1 MGRSTAGSLTMV
13 AVIALGGCSGF
24 KRASTSPTGKGLGG
38 AGGTAGPSGAAGAGG
53 IGGSAGSGRG
63 GMIPIIYLDGGAD
76 STGADRN
83 CGEKSKTATKVPPE
97 ILILLDRS
105 GSMNEDIKGG
115 TCNDGGIGVGANCG
129 ATSKWA
135 LMVLAIN
142 QVVMETEADVNWGL
156 KFFPDNTTNSC
167 NVSTTAAVPVG
178 AGNAGA
184 IASAIMASTSANAG
198 VMTGYNNTPTRSGM
212 VGATT
217 YLQSVTTTNPK
228 FILLATDGVPTC
240 SALGVGG
247 MDDAASEAAVAAA
260 NTAGFKTFVV
270 GIATGGSADLTLST
284 LANAG
289 GLPRQGT
296 PSYYPVSTAADL
308 AAAVRTFIGAAN
320 TCTFQ
325 VGPAPTD
332 DGTTDVNRIVVYGDG
347 VEIKIDTTHTNG
359 YDYTDSTHQSIE
371 VHGPQ
376 CDQIK
381 TGAIKKVSVNFIC
394 LTT

>member
-1 MGRSTAGSLTMV
+1 MV
-13 AVIALGGCSGF
+13 AVITLGGCSGF
-24 KRASTSPTGKGLGG
+24 KLASTSPTGKGLGG
-38 AGGTAGPSGAAGAGG
+38 AGGTAGASGAAG
-53 IGGSAGSGRG
+53 SASSGRG
-63 GMIPIIYLDGGAD
+63 GTTPMIYLDGGVD
-76 STGADRN
+76 STSAGRN

-105 GSMNEDIKGG
+105 GSMNEDINGG
-115 TCNDGGIGVGANCG
+115 TCNDGGVGVGANCG

-135 LMVLAIN
+135 LMVPAIN
-142 QVVMETEADVNWGL
+142 KVVMETEADVNWGL
-156 KFFPDNTTNSC
+156 KFFPDNTINSC

-184 IASAIMASTSANAG
+184 IASAIMASTSANGG

-240 SALGVGG
+240 SALGPGG

-284 LANAG
+284 LAKAG

-347 VEIKIDTTHTNG
+347 VEIKIDTTHANG

-376 CDQIK
+376 CAQIK
-381 TGAIKKVSVNFIC
+381 TGAIKQVSVNFIC
-394 LTT
+394 LTP

>member
-1 MGRSTAGSLTMV
+1 M
-13 AVIALGGCSGF
+13 
-24 KRASTSPTGKGLGG
+24 
-38 AGGTAGPSGAAGAGG
+38 
-53 IGGSAGSGRG
+53 
-63 GMIPIIYLDGGAD
+63 IYLDGGVD
-76 STGADRN
+76 STSAGRD

-105 GSMNEDIKGG
+105 GSMNEDINGG

-135 LMVLAIN
+135 FMVPAIN

-156 KFFPDNTTNSC
+156 KFFPDNTINSC

-184 IASAIMASTSANAG
+184 IASAIMASTSANGG

-240 SALGVGG
+240 SAIGPGG
-247 MDDAASEAAVAAA
+247 MDDAASEAAVVAA
-260 NTAGFKTFVV
+260 NSAGFKTFVV

-284 LANAG
+284 LAKAG

-347 VEIKIDTTHTNG
+347 VEIKIDATHMNG

-381 TGAIKKVSVNFIC
+381 TGAIKEVRVNFIC
-394 LTT
+394 LVP

>member
-13 AVIALGGCSGF
+13 AVIAAGGCSGF
-24 KRASTSPTGKGLGG
+24 KLASTSPTGTGLGG
-38 AGGTAGPSGAAGAGG
+38 AGGTAGPSGAAGSAGG
-53 IGGSAGSGRG
+53 GRG

-76 STGADRN
+76 STSADRN

-105 GSMNEDIKGG
+105 GSMNEDINGG
-115 TCNDGGIGVGANCG
+115 TCNDGGIGVGSNCG

-135 LMVLAIN
+135 LILPAIN

-156 KFFPDNTTNSC
+156 KFFPDSTTNSC

-184 IASAIMASTSANAG
+184 IASAIMVSTSANGG

-240 SALGVGG
+240 SAIGPGG
-247 MDDAASEAAVAAA
+247 MDDTAAEAAVSSA

-270 GIATGGSADLTLST
+270 GIATGGSADLTLSR
-284 LANAG
+284 LANVG

-371 VHGPQ
+371 VHGPL

-381 TGAIKKVSVNFIC
+381 TGAIKEVKVDFIC
-394 LTT
+394 LTP

>member
-1 MGRSTAGSLTMV
+1 MGRSTAGSLTLV
-13 AVIALGGCSGF
+13 AAIALGGCSGF
-24 KRASTSPTGKGLGG
+24 KRASTSPGGKGIGG
-38 AGGTAGPSGAAGAGG
+38 AGGTSGAAGTGG
-53 IGGSAGSGRG
+53 LGGAVGSGRG
-63 GMIPIIYLDGGAD
+63 GMIPVIYLDGGAD

-105 GSMNEDIKGG
+105 GSMNEDINGG
-115 TCNDGGIGVGANCG
+115 TCNDGGFGVGASCG

-135 LMVLAIN
+135 LMVPAIN
-142 QVVMETEADVNWGL
+142 QVVMETEADVDWGL
-156 KFFPDNTTNSC
+156 KFFPDSTTNSC

-178 AGNAGA
+178 AGSAGA
-184 IASAIMASTSANAG
+184 IASAVMASTSANGG
-198 VMTGYNNTPTRSGM
+198 VMTGYNNTPTRSAM

-240 SALGVGG
+240 SAIGAGG

-270 GIATGGSADLTLST
+270 GIATGGSADLTLSR

-296 PSYYPVSTAADL
+296 PSYYSVSSAADL
-308 AAAVRTFIGAAN
+308 AAAVRTFISAAN

-332 DGTTDVNRIVVYGDG
+332 DGTTDVNRILVYGDG
-347 VEIKIDTTHTNG
+347 VEIKRDTTHTNG
-359 YDYTDSTHQSIE
+359 YDYTDSAHQSIE
-371 VHGPQ
+371 VHGPL

-381 TGAIKKVSVNFIC
+381 SGAIKEVSVNFIC
-394 LTT
+394 LTP

>member
-1 MGRSTAGSLTMV
+1 MGRSTAGSLTIV
-13 AVIALGGCSGF
+13 AAIALGSCSGF
-24 KRASTSPTGKGLGG
+24 KRASTSPTGG
-38 AGGTAGPSGAAGAGG
+38 AGGASGAAGAGG
-53 IGGSAGSGRG
+53 IGGAAGSGRG
-63 GMIPIIYLDGGAD
+63 GTTPIIYLDGGAD

-105 GSMNEDIKGG
+105 GSMNEDVSGG
-115 TCNDGGIGVGANCG
+115 TCNDGGFGMGANCG

-135 LMVLAIN
+135 LMAPTIN
-142 QVVMETEADVNWGL
+142 QVVMDTEADVSWGL
-156 KFFPDNTTNSC
+156 KFFPDSTTNSC

-184 IASAIMASTSANAG
+184 IASAIMASTGANGG
-198 VMTGYNNTPTRSGM
+198 VITGYNNTPTRSGM

-240 SALGVGG
+240 SALGPGG

-270 GIATGGSADLTLST
+270 GIATGGSADLTLSS

-296 PSYYPVSTAADL
+296 PSYYSVSTAADL

-347 VEIKIDTTHTNG
+347 VEIKIDTTHASG

-371 VHGPQ
+371 VHGPL

-381 TGAIKKVSVNFIC
+381 TGAIKEVRVNFIC
-394 LTT
+394 LTP

>member
-1 MGRSTAGSLTMV
+1 MGRSTAGSLTIV

-24 KRASTSPTGKGLGG
+24 KLASTSPTGKGGGG
-38 AGGTAGPSGAAGAGG
+38 AGGTAGASGAAG
-53 IGGSAGSGRG
+53 SASSGRG
-63 GMIPIIYLDGGAD
+63 GTTPMIYLDGGVD
-76 STGADRN
+76 STSAGRN

-105 GSMNEDIKGG
+105 GSMNEDINGG

-135 LMVLAIN
+135 FMVPAIN

-156 KFFPDNTTNSC
+156 KFFPDNTINSC

-184 IASAIMASTSANAG
+184 IASAIMASTSANGG

-240 SALGVGG
+240 SAIGPGG
-247 MDDAASEAAVAAA
+247 MDDAASEAAVVAA
-260 NTAGFKTFVV
+260 NSAGFKTFVV

-284 LANAG
+284 LAKAG

-347 VEIKIDTTHTNG
+347 VEIKIDATHMNG

-381 TGAIKKVSVNFIC
+381 TGAIKEVRVNFIC
-394 LTT
+394 LVP

>member
-1 MGRSTAGSLTMV
+1 
-13 AVIALGGCSGF
+13 
-24 KRASTSPTGKGLGG
+24 
-38 AGGTAGPSGAAGAGG
+38 
-53 IGGSAGSGRG
+53 
-63 GMIPIIYLDGGAD
+63 
-76 STGADRN
+76 
-83 CGEKSKTATKVPPE
+83 
-97 ILILLDRS
+97 
-105 GSMNEDIKGG
+105 
-115 TCNDGGIGVGANCG
+115 
-129 ATSKWA
+129 
-135 LMVLAIN
+135 
-142 QVVMETEADVNWGL
+142 
-156 KFFPDNTTNSC
+156 
-167 NVSTTAAVPVG
+167 
-178 AGNAGA
+178 
-184 IASAIMASTSANAG
+184 
-198 VMTGYNNTPTRSGM
+198 MTGYNNTPTRSGM

-240 SALGVGG
+240 SAIGPGG
-247 MDDAASEAAVAAA
+247 MDDAASEAAVVAA
-260 NTAGFKTFVV
+260 NSAGFKTFVV

-284 LANAG
+284 LAKAG

-347 VEIKIDTTHTNG
+347 VEIKIDATHMNG

-381 TGAIKKVSVNFIC
+381 TGAIKEVRVNFIC
-394 LTT
+394 LVP